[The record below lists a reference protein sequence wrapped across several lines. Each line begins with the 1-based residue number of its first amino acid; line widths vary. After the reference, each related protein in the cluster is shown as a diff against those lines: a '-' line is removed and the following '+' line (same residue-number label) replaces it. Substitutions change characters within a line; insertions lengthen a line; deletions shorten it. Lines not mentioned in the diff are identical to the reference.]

1 MTWLTDLPVAGQLA
15 IAVLLLIAEAG
26 LLIGIVLPSAA
37 TLVILGLQ
45 VGAGTLPLVP
55 IVALAAAASVTGGY
69 LGHRLARRR
78 HQPDGRSPVR
88 ESGNAILRRLRGRVD
103 AIGDRVG
110 DRISRHPILAAA
122 GGQFFAGARTA
133 VPRLAARAGVPA
145 AKVLWGTIPAAVVW
159 AGAMIGGGAMLS
171 AVIATALAV
180 IGDLLMGPHLLLIIA
195 AVGYLLYRHQRK
207 HAVPNSPL
215 LVRPVIG

>member
-37 TLVILGLQ
+37 TLVILGFQ

-55 IVALAAAASVTGGY
+55 IVALAAAASVTGVY

-78 HQPDGRSPVR
+78 RQPDGRSPAR

-103 AIGDRVG
+103 AIGDRV
-110 DRISRHPILAAA
+110 SRHPTLAAA

-145 AKVLWGTIPAAVVW
+145 AKVLLGTIPAAVVW

-195 AVGYLLYRHQRK
+195 AVGYLLYRYQRK
-207 HAVPNSPL
+207 HADPNRPL
-215 LVRPVIG
+215 LVRPVVG

>member
-1 MTWLTDLPVAGQLA
+1 MTWLTNLPVAGQLA

-37 TLVILGLQ
+37 TLVILGMQ

-55 IVALAAAASVTGGY
+55 IVALAATASVTGGY

-78 HQPDGRSPVR
+78 HQPDDRSPVR
-88 ESGNAILRRLRGRVD
+88 ENSNALLRRLRGRVD

-110 DRISRHPILAAA
+110 DRVSRHPTLAAA

-133 VPRLAARAGVPA
+133 TPRLAARAGVPA

-207 HAVPNSPL
+207 HADPTRPL